1 MHKGVLAAL
10 WTPSPEVGSLEH
22 KTMMACRQ
30 RQHLW
35 LRKKLFFP
43 VVLIKK
49 TFEYADN
56 LP

>member
-10 WTPSPEVGSLEH
+10 WTPSPEVGPLNT
-22 KTMMACRQ
+22 KPWQ

-43 VVLIKK
+43 VVLIIK
-49 TFEYADN
+49 TFEYADD

>member
-1 MHKGVLAAL
+1 MLAAL

-22 KTMMACRQ
+22 KTRMATP
-30 RQHLW
+30 HLW

-49 TFEYADN
+49 TFEYADD

>member
-1 MHKGVLAAL
+1 MYKGVLAAL
-10 WTPSPEVGSLEH
+10 WAPSHEVGSLEH
-22 KTMMACRQ
+22 KTKMATPA
-30 RQHLW
+30 LW

-49 TFEYADN
+49 TLEYADD